1 MLFDRG
7 RVVSVAGV
15 GAYYTEEGFIKW
27 TKGCIV
33 VVTCAYGHR
42 CLLTGLSESC

>member
-1 MLFDRG
+1 MLFDSG
-7 RVVSVAGV
+7 RVVPVAGV
-15 GAYYTEEGFIKW
+15 DAYYTEQGFIRS
-27 TKGCIV
+27 TKGCI